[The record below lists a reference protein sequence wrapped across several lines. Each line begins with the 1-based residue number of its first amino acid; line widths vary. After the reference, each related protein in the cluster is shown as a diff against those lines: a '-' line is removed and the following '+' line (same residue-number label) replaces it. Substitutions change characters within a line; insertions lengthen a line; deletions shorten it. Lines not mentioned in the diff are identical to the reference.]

1 MMGLGKFYT
10 SLEISAYKQT
20 RVSESRARK
29 RHLNFQ
35 TFRILNEGLCESR
48 ILPFCTPFVVRTK
61 GIKTRR
67 FDRSTVI
74 IKQSE
79 VNNYISSSTDIVE
92 QRSEICK
99 KYENV

>member
-1 MMGLGKFYT
+1 MIGLGKFYT
-10 SLEISAYKQT
+10 SLDISKP
-20 RVSESRARK
+20 ESRNLGLAK
-29 RHLNFQ
+29 KHLNFL
-35 TFRILNEGLCESR
+35 TFRILKEGLCESR
-48 ILPFCTPFVVRTK
+48 ILPFCIPFVVKTK

-99 KYENV
+99 KYANV